1 MKTFSL
7 FKKLTVIISMV
18 PSTEASARRAVSLN
32 LRLGE
37 KMSFLYRPRAE
48 TMMSQI
54 GTKRRI
60 VDNESIERPVK
71 LIGRALIWVRI

>member
-7 FKKLTVIISMV
+7 FKKLTVIINIV
-18 PSTEASARRAVSLN
+18 PSTEARARRVVSLN

-48 TMMSQI
+48 MMISQI
-54 GTKRRI
+54 GIKRRM
-60 VDNESIERPVK
+60 VDNESMERPVK
-71 LIGRALIWVRI
+71 LIGRALI